1 VIVLDTTILVYAIGE
16 PHPLRDPCRRVLR
29 AQADGR
35 IAAATTVEVVQ
46 EFTHVRAQRRSRADA
61 AALARHYL
69 EALTIIQ
76 TSLEDFEL
84 GLDLFTRHR
93 ALGAF
98 DAVLAAVAVGRRAD
112 GLISADRAF
121 RSVPDL
127 DWVDPAS
134 SRLSAVLG
142 D

>member
-1 VIVLDTTILVYAIGE
+1 VIIVDTTILVYAVGDA
-16 PHPLRDPCRRVLR
+16 HPLRDPCRRVLR

-69 EALTIIQ
+69 EALTIIE
-76 TSLEDFEL
+76 TSRQDLEL
-84 GLDLFTRHR
+84 GLDMFVRHR
-93 ALGAF
+93 AVGAF
-98 DAVLAAVAVGRRAD
+98 DAVLAAVAIGRRAD

-121 RSVPDL
+121 RSVSGL
-127 DWVDPAS
+127 RWVDPAS
-134 SRLSAVLG
+134 PGLSAVLR